1 MNHSL
6 RIAKRTYYEKKIDA
20 SKSNAKATW
29 RVLNEIIKTKK
40 KASKINS
47 IFKVDNQEI
56 TDPVDIANRFCSY
69 FSSIG
74 PNLAKEIHSSVSHRS
89 FLSGHFFQSVF
100 FDPVTPN
107 ELAEIS
113 NAFRSGKSAGHDRIP
128 ISIIK
133 QSIQIIAEPLAHI
146 INLSITRGIVPDQM
160 KIARVVP
167 LFKAGDRS
175 LFTNYR
181 PVSILPSFS
190 KFLEKVVYSR
200 LYNYLCKLEILC
212 DNQFGFRKNHST
224 SLALIDLYEKISLA
238 LDRNEHA
245 VGVFLDLSKAFD
257 TVDHNI
263 LLDKL
268 EHYGIRGVALD
279 WVRSY
284 LSNRLQFVQF
294 NGHSSSPQT
303 ICCGV
308 PQGSILGPLFFLL
321 YINDLSNVS
330 TVVELILFADDTNLF
345 MSHKDP
351 VYLATS
357 LNSELNKLS
366 AWFKANKLSLNLKK
380 TNFMLFKPRQKKYH
394 FPMQISVNEQR
405 IEQVKET
412 VFLGVVLDEHLTWKP
427 HISQVA
433 GKISKSIGVIS
444 RARFFLPKPCLK
456 TLYYC
461 LVYPYL
467 HYCIIVWGSTYK
479 TNLRRLVSLQK
490 RVIRIISKST
500 FDSNSDPIFKE
511 LELLKL
517 SDVRQLELGKLM
529 FSFNRSLLPSKFNNY
544 FSLNKQ
550 VHSYATRYAN
560 DFHVPF
566 CRTNLKFSVSVQ
578 GPTFY
583 NSLNNDIKESNS
595 LHSFKTKLKK
605 NIYMNY

>member
-1 MNHSL
+1 MRSWFSELNVAESLFIEIVKPQGKNIVTGVIYRPPNQNVDEFLTMTNELLSKISKENKICYLMGDFNLNLMNHQSHSATGEFL
-6 RIAKRTYYEKKIDA
+6 DALYSNMFFPLITRPTRLTSHSATLID
-20 SKSNAKATW
+20 N
-29 RVLNEIIKTKK
+29 
-40 KASKINS
+40 
-47 IFKVDNQEI
+47 IFVNQ
-56 TDPVDIANRFCSY
+56 
-69 FSSIG
+69 
-74 PNLAKEIHSSVSHRS
+74 
-89 FLSGHFFQSVF
+89 FFEW
-100 FDPVTPN
+100 VTPN

-113 NAFRSGKSAGHDRIP
+113 NAFRSGKSAGHDGIP

-160 KIARVVP
+160 KIACVVP

-175 LFTNYR
+175 LCTNYR

-224 SLALIDLYEKISLA
+224 LLALIDLYEKISLA

-268 EHYGIRGVALD
+268 EHYGIWGVALD

-366 AWFKANKLSLNLKK
+366 AWFKANKHAKK
-380 TNFMLFKPRQKKYH
+380 KKKH
-394 FPMQISVNEQR
+394 CQ
-405 IEQVKET
+405 
-412 VFLGVVLDEHLTWKP
+412 
-427 HISQVA
+427 
-433 GKISKSIGVIS
+433 
-444 RARFFLPKPCLK
+444 
-456 TLYYC
+456 
-461 LVYPYL
+461 
-467 HYCIIVWGSTYK
+467 
-479 TNLRRLVSLQK
+479 
-490 RVIRIISKST
+490 
-500 FDSNSDPIFKE
+500 
-511 LELLKL
+511 
-517 SDVRQLELGKLM
+517 
-529 FSFNRSLLPSKFNNY
+529 
-544 FSLNKQ
+544 
-550 VHSYATRYAN
+550 
-560 DFHVPF
+560 
-566 CRTNLKFSVSVQ
+566 
-578 GPTFY
+578 
-583 NSLNNDIKESNS
+583 
-595 LHSFKTKLKK
+595 
-605 NIYMNY
+605 